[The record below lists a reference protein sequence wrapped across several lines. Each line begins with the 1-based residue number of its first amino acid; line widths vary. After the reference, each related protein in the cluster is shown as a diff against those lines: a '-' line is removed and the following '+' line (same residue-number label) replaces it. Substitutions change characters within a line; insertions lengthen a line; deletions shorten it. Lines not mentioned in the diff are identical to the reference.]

1 MKMSTVGLL
10 LWLLCSL
17 AAHAAQYPA
26 PPRFEGLGDFSRP
39 ISTNSTEAQVYF
51 DQGLAFLY
59 AFNHDEAVRSFRY
72 AAELDPRAAM
82 PHWGIAVALGPHINN
97 MVVSEENAR
106 NAWAA
111 VIAARARLQGAS
123 EVERALVD
131 AQATRFAD
139 PPPADRGPLN
149 RAYAEAMR
157 TVWQQYPRDADVG
170 ALYAEALA
178 DLQPWDLWTVSGE
191 PRPGT
196 LDLIAVLDAV
206 LAAAPEHPLANHLY
220 IHALEASPEPGRAD
234 AAAEV
239 LRDLQPGLGHMVHM
253 PSHIDV
259 RRARWQQ
266 AIDSN
271 ARAIIADEAY
281 TARSPEQGFYR
292 LYMSHNRH
300 MLAFAAMMNGRSALA
315 LSTIQE
321 MVDAVPPEV
330 FRTEA
335 WADGMMVMPLEVMM
349 RFGRW
354 EDILA
359 TPPFPEYV
367 PLSRALQHYARAVAY
382 TATDRNAEAEA
393 EREAFAAARERV
405 PEGAFFGNA
414 TATNLLAIAAGVM
427 DGEIAFRQG
436 RHEEALGLLAQ
447 AAADEDKLLYDEPP
461 DWLQPV
467 RHPWG
472 AALLK
477 LGRGKEAEAVFR
489 KDLERFPGNGWG
501 LYGLMRALQLQ
512 ERMDEAAVVEKEFD
526 TVWAGA
532 DIKIKTPCLCLPGV

>member
-1 MKMSTVGLL
+1 MRALTSGLL
-10 LWLLCSL
+10 LWLVFSL
-17 AAHAAQYPA
+17 TAHAAELRALPL
-26 PPRFEGLGDFSRP
+26 FEGLGDFSRP
-39 ISTNSTEAQVYF
+39 ITTRSIEAQAYF

-59 AFNHDEAVRSFRY
+59 AFNHDEALRSFRY

-97 MVVSEENAR
+97 MVVSEDNAR

-111 VIAARARLQGAS
+111 VTAARARLDGAS

-149 RAYAEAMR
+149 RAYAEAMGAL
-157 TVWQQYPRDADVG
+157 WKQYPRDADIG

-196 LDLIAVLDAV
+196 LDLVAVLDAV
-206 LAAAPEHPLANHLY
+206 LAVAPEHPLANHLY
-220 IHALEASPEPGRAD
+220 IHAVEASPEPGRAD

-239 LRDLQPGLGHMVHM
+239 LRDLQPGLGHLVHM

-281 TARSPEQGFYR
+281 IALSPEQGFYR

-315 LSTIQE
+315 LSTIQA
-321 MVDAVPPEV
+321 MVDAIPPEF
-330 FRTEA
+330 FRTEP
-335 WADGMMVMPLEVMM
+335 WADGIMVMPLEVMM

-382 TATDRNAEAEA
+382 AATDRNSEAEA
-393 EREAFAAARERV
+393 EREAFAAAREKV
-405 PEGAFFGNA
+405 PEDAIFGNA
-414 TATNLLAIAAGVM
+414 LATNLLAIAAGVM

-436 RHEEALGLLAQ
+436 KHEEALALLAQ

-477 LGRGKEAEAVFR
+477 LGRASEAEAVFR
-489 KDLERFPGNGWG
+489 QDLERFPGNGWG

-512 ERMDEAAVVEKEFD
+512 ERMDEARLVEIEFD
-526 TVWAGA
+526 TVWADA
-532 DIKIKTPCLCLPGV
+532 DITIKTPCLCLPGV